1 MPSFNRRR
9 ITTSSAAEA
18 AAVPGREDELLQ
30 QLATAE
36 TRIAELHDEM
46 TNLDERYQLMIDAAS
61 IGLWDMTVNAGDV
74 VNPNNEFWWSDEF
87 RRMLGFRDES
97 DFPSRLE
104 SWSSRIHAQDSDW
117 VVKAFA
123 AHMNDKSGRTPFD
136 IEYRIH
142 LKNGD
147 ARWVRAT
154 GSTRRDKAG
163 VPVRVAGALI
173 DIHEQKTL
181 VGSSEMFV
189 ERLRASSELLASVS
203 RDLAE
208 SARAAVDAASLTAG
222 KIQKLDESTSEIGK
236 VVELITSIAQQ
247 TNLLALNATIE
258 AARAGE
264 AGRGFAVVANEV
276 KELANETAKATGD
289 ITSQVDTIRT
299 DTQSAVSA
307 IEEIQSIIR
316 TLDDS
321 QRSIREVVEE
331 QQLAAAEG
339 SRVGAR

>member
-1 MPSFNRRR
+1 MTLFNRRQNP
-9 ITTSSAAEA
+9 TSLVAQAQTPDREA
-18 AAVPGREDELLQ
+18 ELLE
-30 QLATAE
+30 QLAASE
-36 TRIAELHDEM
+36 TRVAALRDEM
-46 TNLDERYQLMIDAAS
+46 TSLDERYQLMIDAAS

-104 SWSSRIHAQDSDW
+104 SWSSRLHAEDSDW
-117 VVKAFA
+117 VVTAFA
-123 AHMNDKSGRTPFD
+123 AHMNDRSGRTPFD
-136 IEYRIH
+136 VQYRIH
-142 LKNGD
+142 VKNGD
-147 ARWVRAT
+147 VRWVRAT
-154 GSTRRDKAG
+154 GSTKRDTAG

-173 DIHEQKTL
+173 DIHEQRTL

-203 RDLAE
+203 TDLAR
-208 SARAAVDAASLTAG
+208 SARAAVESAGLTAD

-289 ITSQVDTIRT
+289 ITGQVDTIRQ
-299 DTQSAVSA
+299 DTQAAVAA
-307 IEEIQSIIR
+307 IEGIQSIIR

-321 QRSIREVVEE
+321 QRSISEVVEE
-331 QQLAAAEG
+331 QRQAAAD
-339 SRVGAR
+339 GARAGAR